1 MKCTKKDFLFYELR
15 EINSNRLYIL
25 TGLYWDYFIHAYIYC
40 TIQIN
45 PYRHIAEV
53 RHKLNILHTNRRTHT
68 TRESSRESIN
78 KWAGRS
84 LALWSTRIW
93 FFDKSNKLPNT
104 TTGLSSSTGNGVDDK
119 EHFIVRENKSRTARN
134 YCDDNNPSPFSL
146 CSFDRPDLL
155 ELQFSFWGPDRRR
168 GFASE
173 RHGGQYRYPYA
184 WHIYITYDLPQSGV
198 ETKNIA
204 SS

>member
-1 MKCTKKDFLFYELR
+1 MSRSISCTLILHEFDPLIKATNYPIQPQVCLPLRVTALTMK
-15 EINSNRLYIL
+15 
-25 TGLYWDYFIHAYIYC
+25 
-40 TIQIN
+40 
-45 PYRHIAEV
+45 
-53 RHKLNILHTNRRTHT
+53 NILSSAKISRAIIVT
-68 TRESSRESIN
+68 T
-78 KWAGRS
+78 
-84 LALWSTRIW
+84 
-93 FFDKSNKLPNT
+93 
-104 TTGLSSSTGNGVDDK
+104 
-119 EHFIVRENKSRTARN
+119 RN

-184 WHIYITYDLPQSGV
+184 WHITYDLPQSGV